1 MKKDT
6 MAKITIIKQVRALEE
21 VDLKKLSVVITSS
34 RDVESNNLDV
44 MYDGDEIGYGHLNNR
59 TNMAHITLNEPND
72 ELEDIIVNG
81 IENRSI
87 NIN

>member
-1 MKKDT
+1 
-6 MAKITIIKQVRALEE
+6 MAQITINKQLKLTEE
-21 VDLKKLSVVITSS
+21 FNVKKLSVNMGKV
-34 RDVESNNLDV
+34 RDIDSQNLDIY
-44 MYDGDEIGYGHLNNR
+44 YDGEAIGYGHLNNR
-59 TNMAHITLNEPND
+59 TNMAHITLNDPND